1 MGEKKKR
8 LQRFFANHPNC
19 CFCAG
24 ERLATTED
32 HQPGRV
38 FFRGRE
44 WPEGFSFPACEQ
56 CNAVSRESERV
67 LAVLIHGHADDA
79 DRSKYQTNLRS
90 VYRDYPEEIG
100 ALVTTTREKRNIL
113 KTKGLAR
120 PHGVALDDLPIVK
133 MNKAF
138 WEPHFEMLAR
148 KLLLALHYQCFGQ
161 PLSRQG
167 ALWYYIHTNADFA
180 AGEFP
185 EEVLEIAN
193 RIATPVRNKQALHKQ
208 FLVRW
213 NVVEDRSGGLF
224 LAQLQRML
232 TITGITTENLSAFE
246 RDRPKAVLR
255 PFGPWL
261 IVNLSPSK
269 SRNVGRVSQR
279 GLGITV
285 TSALI
290 G

>member
-1 MGEKKKR
+1 MGEKKRR
-8 LQRFFANHPNC
+8 LQRFFADNPNC

-38 FFRGRE
+38 FFKGRE

-67 LAVLIHGHADDA
+67 LGVLIHGHADDPE
-79 DRSKYQTNLRS
+79 RSKYQTNLRS
-90 VYRDYPEEIG
+90 VYRDYPKELDS
-100 ALVTTTREKRNIL
+100 LVTTAREKRDIL
-113 KTKGLAR
+113 RVKGLSRSPGIAF
-120 PHGVALDDLPIVK
+120 GDLPIIK
-133 MNKAF
+133 IRKDF
-138 WEPHFEMLAR
+138 WEPHY
-148 KLLLALHYQCFGQ
+148 YQCFGR
-161 PLSRQG
+161 PLSRRG

-193 RIATPVRNKQALHKQ
+193 RIATPVRNKQALDKQ

-213 NVVEDRSGGLF
+213 NVVEDHSGGVF

-232 TITGITTENLSAFE
+232 TVTGITTENLEAFE
-246 RDRPKAVLR
+246 E
-255 PFGPWL
+255 PW
-261 IVNLSPSK
+261 
-269 SRNVGRVSQR
+269 
-279 GLGITV
+279 
-285 TSALI
+285 
-290 G
+290 